1 MEILR
6 RCEERRYMKK
16 AISRYF
22 KIDDNNIIVMKLN
35 QIDGMM
41 EF

>member
-16 AISRYF
+16 VISRYF